1 MKTIFTIIS
10 IALLA
15 SCSQSQKG
23 EVETKTLV
31 FSTDTIYN
39 INGISVL
46 DTFELETY
54 INVLGRPD
62 SIIRGGTEIIEEFG
76 YDDYELWYGENHI
89 SAGHGHI
96 LAADIQKAGIWF
108 NGIQVGDK
116 QEKLKK
122 TFNILHLEGDTI
134 KVINKN
140 DDVLTFYMKH
150 KIIQSISFWRPL

>member
-23 EVETKTLV
+23 KVETKVPV
-31 FSTDTIYN
+31 FSTDLTYN

-46 DTFELETY
+46 DTFELDTY
-54 INVLGRPD
+54 INVIGQPD
-62 SIIRGGTEIIEEFG
+62 SIMRGGPEIIEEFG
-76 YDDYELWYGENHI
+76 HDDYELWYGKNQI
-89 SAGHGHI
+89 NAGHGYI
-96 LAADIQKAGIWF
+96 LTANIHKAGIWF

-116 QEKLKK
+116 QEKIEN
-122 TFNILHLEGDTI
+122 TFNISHLENDTI
-134 KVINKN
+134 KMINKN
-140 DDVLTFYMKH
+140 DDVLTFYMNN